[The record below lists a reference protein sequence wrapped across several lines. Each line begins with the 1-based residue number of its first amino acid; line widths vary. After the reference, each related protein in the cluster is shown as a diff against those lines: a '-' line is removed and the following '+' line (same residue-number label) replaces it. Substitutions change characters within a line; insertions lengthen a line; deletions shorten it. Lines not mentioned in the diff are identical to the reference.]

1 MRLLELT
8 PLLRG
13 PQPGGAIIDTRPWNS
28 ADAVRSAAAERG
40 HRLTRLEPGPA
51 AAGPVTDA
59 LAGADGVVIAP
70 QSTPQPDTATAGRD
84 LAAALLPLIQAA
96 APTAHIVLVS
106 HFLVGHGRNHPNGKP
121 GTWAL
126 RDFEHALRAGASG
139 WTILR
144 PTWLSQDPPGSYAVR
159 LSQDPLADGLVT
171 SSDIAA
177 VVLTALESP
186 HTARGLTAA
195 IHNVPVTQPVADTG
209 GFFAGL
215 LPDAEFAGAR

>member
-13 PQPGGAIIDTRPWNS
+13 PEPGAVIDTRPWNS
-28 ADAVRSAAAERG
+28 AAALRSAAAERG

-51 AAGPVTDA
+51 AAGPITDA
-59 LAGADGVVIAP
+59 LAGVDGVLIAP
-70 QSTPQPDTATAGRD
+70 QSTPQPDTPTAGRD
-84 LAAALLPLIQAA
+84 LAAALLPLIRTA
-96 APTAHIVLVS
+96 APAAHLVLVS

-126 RDFEHALRAGASG
+126 RDVEHALRAGPSG

-144 PTWLSQDPPGSYAVR
+144 PTWLSQDSPGSYAVR

-171 SSDIAA
+171 SGDIAA
-177 VVLTALESP
+177 VVLAAFESP
-186 HTARGLTAA
+186 AAARGLTAA
-195 IHNVPVTQPVADTG
+195 VHSVPAAQPVADTG
-209 GFFAGL
+209 GLFAGL
-215 LPDAEFAGAR
+215 LPDAESAGVR